1 MEYQKRDR
9 DPDSQ
14 QDNRGPQSPNGPDR
28 SKPETQRNAGQDNA
42 GNPAF
47 DEDEPEDE
55 QEETENEEQEEIENE
70 EEEYEA

>member
-1 MEYQKRDR
+1 MEYQKRGR

-14 QDNRGPQSPNGPDR
+14 QDNRGPQSPNGPDK

-47 DEDEPEDE
+47 DEDE
-55 QEETENEEQEEIENE
+55 QEEIENE
-70 EEEYEA
+70 EEEDIENEEEEDEA